1 MSQSGNAGA
10 KLLAR
15 LLYVSDLSPGTSA
28 IEVSRIVGSSRR
40 RNAGDGIT
48 GLLIFDGGC
57 FCQYVEGPLAALTAL
72 NDRLDLDPRH
82 THMEVLLKDVF
93 AGPRRFSDW
102 RLGYVDVVDGDEI
115 GAMRNLSG
123 DDALAAF
130 ERLLPL
136 LDVHV

>member
-28 IEVSRIVGSSRR
+28 TEVSRIVGSSRR

-48 GLLIFDGGC
+48 GLLIFDGSC
-57 FCQYVEGPLAALTAL
+57 FCQYLEGPPAALTAL
-72 NDRLDLDPRH
+72 SERIDQDLRH
-82 THMEVLLKDVF
+82 SRVEVLLEGVF

-102 RLGYVDVVDGDEI
+102 RLGYVDVVDGDEL
-115 GAMRNLSG
+115 GAMRDLNG
-123 DDALAAF
+123 NDAMVAF

-136 LDVHV
+136 LDVHA